1 MENMIYLHIASAN
14 EAFFKGAPLC
24 NGYDIIKRS
33 ETDMLSQIKR
43 KQNCFL
49 WKKKPLFTPLFC
61 CGFICLESEREF

>member
-49 WKKKPLFTPLFC
+49 
-61 CGFICLESEREF
+61 